1 MAKSKKTTALEKYNA
16 PFAVNLRNFMDIHP
30 VTGAKTTQ
38 KQMADYLGVRPQ
50 TVSCYCMGESIPDV
64 ERLMQIKEYFGVS
77 ADFLITG
84 ERLENAPIR
93 DTLGLSETTIEKLK
107 LVKENYFEDTPQML
121 YMLDYL
127 LGDQEFYF
135 TLERASDIADAKRRL
150 AEKRQQFEEEHGE
163 DSYGYAEDRR
173 KLTEQSDFLDWKM
186 TQIFESYFVNYANRD
201 YKKAY
206 FQSQWDKVAEQNDA
220 AIAKEEAE
228 LQEGYAAY
236 RATHPEP
243 ESADDL
249 IAEMAAENGEN

>member
-16 PFAVNLRNFMDIHP
+16 PFSVNLRNFMDIHP
-30 VTGAKTTQ
+30 LTGVKTTQ
-38 KQMADYLGVRPQ
+38 KQLADYLNVRPQ

-93 DTLGLSETTIEKLK
+93 DMIGLSETTIEKLK

-150 AEKRQQFEEEHGE
+150 AEKRQQFEEKHDK
-163 DSYGYAEDRR
+163 DSYGYSEGRR
-173 KLTEQSDFLDWKM
+173 ELIEQSDFLDWKM

-201 YKKAY
+201 YKTAY
-206 FQSQWDKVAEQNDA
+206 FQSQWDKAAEQDAA
-220 AIAKEEAE
+220 AIAKEDAE

-236 RATHPEP
+236 KAAFPNG
-243 ESADDL
+243 DDGD
-249 IAEMAAENGEN
+249 IAEEMMAENGEN